1 MYDVIIIGSGAAGLM
16 ASISA
21 KKHHP
26 KVLVLEQMDDI
37 ATKLKAT
44 GGGRCN
50 LTNTLEAGLFM
61 DKFGKNGRFMR
72 DALLAF
78 SSSDLQNFM
87 SSIGVDT
94 HAPDGFRVFP
104 VTHKSSTIIE
114 GMSKKLNEE
123 HIELICNQKVI
134 EVKKIDEL
142 FELKTNNS
150 SYKTKYI
157 ILATGGNGYKN
168 LGATGEGYE
177 IAQDLGHTVTKLY
190 PAMMPLFT
198 KETWVA
204 NCTAD
209 TIAKATIQVN
219 IKKYQKL
226 KATGDLIFSKNGI
239 RGPVVLDFAR
249 EITPLFDKFEE
260 IEVCVNM
267 IKNRDEN
274 DLIELFKK
282 SPLKSISDVLLS
294 IIPKSICDELLKR
307 IDVCGKNIYKNL
319 LGEEKTKLLKIFTK
333 TPLTIVGSDGFKL
346 AMITRGGI
354 DLQGINPATLESKI
368 VPNLYFAGEIIDID
382 GPCGGYNLQWAFSSG
397 YLAGLL
403 K

>member
-21 KKHHP
+21 KKHHQ
-26 KVLVLEQMDDI
+26 KVVILEQLDDI

-50 LTNTLEAGLFM
+50 LTNTLSFEPFM

-72 DALLAF
+72 DAILSF
-78 SSSDLQNFM
+78 SSLDLQNFM
-87 SSIGVDT
+87 ASIGVST

-104 VTHKSSTIIE
+104 TTHKSITIIE
-114 GMSKKLNEE
+114 AFREKLTLEK
-123 HIELICNQKVI
+123 IEIKCNQKVL
-134 EVKKIDEL
+134 EVAKNGDIFHIKTTKSE
-142 FELKTNNS
+142 FECRYL
-150 SYKTKYI
+150 I
-157 ILATGGNGYKN
+157 VATGGNGYKN

-177 IAQDLGHTVTKLY
+177 IAKSFGHTVKKLY
-190 PAMMPLFT
+190 PAMMPLLV
-198 KETWVA
+198 KEKWVA

-209 TIAKATIQVN
+209 TVAKATIQVD

-226 KATGDLIFSKNGI
+226 KATGDLIFAKSGI

-249 EITPLFDKFEE
+249 EITPLFDIFDE
-260 IEVCVNM
+260 IPVTLNL
-267 IKNRDEN
+267 IKERNEN
-274 DLIELFKK
+274 DLIALFKEAPTK
-282 SPLKSISDVLLS
+282 TILQTLSQILPNSILE
-294 IIPKSICDELLKR
+294 ELLKLST
-307 IDVCGKNIYKNL
+307 IDGNQTYKNL
-319 LGEEKTKLLKIFTK
+319 LGDDKTKLLHILTK
-333 TPLTIVGSDGFKL
+333 TPLTISGSEGFKL

-354 DLQGINPATLESKI
+354 NLKEIHPTSMQSKI

-397 YLAGLL
+397 YLAGIL